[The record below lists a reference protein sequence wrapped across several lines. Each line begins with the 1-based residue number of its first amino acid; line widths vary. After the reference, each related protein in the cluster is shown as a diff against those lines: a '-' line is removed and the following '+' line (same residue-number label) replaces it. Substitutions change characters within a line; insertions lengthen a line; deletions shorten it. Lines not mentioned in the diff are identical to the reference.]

1 MKTNYPFV
9 GNNFSSW
16 AFFSITAEPSAYI
29 SLVGKG
35 IPKTCRAAWEIW
47 KYIQCVIDGATCP
60 V

>member
-9 GNNFSSW
+9 GNNFSRR

-29 SLVGKG
+29 SLVGAEG
-35 IPKTCRAAWEIW
+35 IPTCGAAWEIW